1 MSGLKIISWNIN
13 GLRAIAKKNFTEWL
27 AEESPDI
34 VCVQEIKAM
43 PEQVPENITKLESHK
58 GYYFSAER
66 KGYSGVAI
74 FTKDIPQNVIFGL
87 GSDKF
92 DKEGRVITLEF
103 DGFSV
108 INSYHP
114 NGRASI
120 ERLQYKMD
128 FYAAFLEMVNKYREK
143 QKNIII
149 CGDFNTAHKEIDLSR
164 PKPNEGTSGF
174 LPIERNWMDK
184 FIESGFIDTFRHFD
198 KSTDN
203 YTWWDMITRAR
214 DRNVG
219 WRIDYFF
226 IDENSINNLER
237 AYIQSKIMGSDHCPT
252 GIDIKY

>member
-1 MSGLKIISWNIN
+1 MIVEYESFILFNIYYPN
-13 GLRAIAKKNFTEWL
+13 G
-27 AEESPDI
+27 
-34 VCVQEIKAM
+34 KA
-43 PEQVPENITKLESHK
+43 
-58 GYYFSAER
+58 SAER
-66 KGYSGVAI
+66 L
-74 FTKDIPQNVIFGL
+74 D
-87 GSDKF
+87 
-92 DKEGRVITLEF
+92 
-103 DGFSV
+103 
-108 INSYHP
+108 
-114 NGRASI
+114 
-120 ERLQYKMD
+120 YKLR
-128 FYAAFLEMVNKYREK
+128 FYDYFLEKVIAL
-143 QKNIII
+143 KNAGKKIII

-226 IDENSINNLER
+226 IDENSINNLEK

>member
-1 MSGLKIISWNIN
+1 M
-13 GLRAIAKKNFTEWL
+13 KN
-27 AEESPDI
+27 
-34 VCVQEIKAM
+34 
-43 PEQVPENITKLESHK
+43 
-58 GYYFSAER
+58 YYSAFSSAEK
-66 KGYSGVAI
+66 KGYSGVAVYSKEQPKSI
-74 FTKDIPQNVIFGL
+74 ENGL
-87 GSDKF
+87 GKPEF
-92 DKEGRVITLEF
+92 DNEGRTLIVEYESF
-103 DGFSV
+103 ILFN
-108 INSYHP
+108 IYYP
-114 NGRASI
+114 NGKASA
-120 ERLQYKMD
+120 ERLDYKLR
-128 FYAAFLEMVNKYREK
+128 FYDYFLEKVIAL
-143 QKNIII
+143 KNAGKKIII

-226 IDENSINNLER
+226 IDENSINNLEK